1 MQFATLLGIK
11 TPIFIIWGYLMKAA
25 VFLFLLIIALPAWS
39 KSSLE
44 KSGDII
50 HLLLP
55 ATAFGA
61 TLVIEDDY
69 QGSWQLI
76 KSGVVSRLT
85 VEGLKFAV
93 DKDRPDNSGDD
104 SFPSGHTADSFAAAT
119 FIQQRYGWQWA
130 IPAYLGATFVGY
142 SRVESDKHYIEDVLA
157 GAAIGIISGLYFTEP
172 YSGVTITPIAKSGH
186 YGLSFSGTF

>member
-1 MQFATLLGIK
+1 
-11 TPIFIIWGYLMKAA
+11 MKILS
-25 VFLFLLIIALPAWS
+25 FLFLLLAAAPVLA

-44 KSGDII
+44 KSGDIM

-55 ATAFGA
+55 ATALGA

-76 KSGVVSRLT
+76 KTGVVSRVA
-85 VEGLKFAV
+85 VEGLKYAV
-93 DKDRPDNSGDD
+93 DKDRPDDSGDD

-119 FIQQRYGWQWA
+119 FIQQRYGWKWG
-130 IPAYLGATFVGY
+130 IPAYIGATFVGY
-142 SRVESDKHYIEDVLA
+142 TRVDSDKHYVEDVLA

-172 YSGVTITPIAKSGH
+172 YSGITISPTAKSGH
-186 YGLSFSGTF
+186 YGINFSGTF

>member
-1 MQFATLLGIK
+1 
-11 TPIFIIWGYLMKAA
+11 MKA
-25 VFLFLLIIALPAWS
+25 FLFICLLVVADPVLA
-39 KSSLE
+39 KSNLE

-55 ATAFGA
+55 AAALGA
-61 TLVIEDDY
+61 TLVFEDDY

-76 KSGVVSRLT
+76 KSGVVYRVA

-93 DKDRPDNSGDD
+93 DKNRPDGSGDD

-119 FIQQRYGWQWA
+119 FIQQRYGWRWA
-130 IPAYLGATFVGY
+130 IPAYIGATFVGY
-142 SRVESDKHYIEDVLA
+142 SRVQSDKHYAVDVLA
-157 GAAIGIISGLYFTEP
+157 GAAIGIISGLYFTET
-172 YSGVTITPIAKSGH
+172 YSGITISPTASSGH

>member
-1 MQFATLLGIK
+1 VKTLS
-11 TPIFIIWGYLMKAA
+11 FI
-25 VFLFLLIIALPAWS
+25 FLLLVAVPVLA

-50 HLLLP
+50 HLLIP
-55 ATAFGA
+55 ATALGA

-76 KSGVVSRLT
+76 KTGVVSRVA
-85 VEGLKFAV
+85 VEGFKFAV
-93 DKDRPDNSGDD
+93 DKDRPDGSGDD

-119 FIQQRYGWQWA
+119 FIQQRYGWKWA
-130 IPAYLGATFVGY
+130 IPAYIGATFVGY
-142 SRVESDKHYIEDVLA
+142 SRVESDKHYVEDVLA

-172 YSGVTITPIAKSGH
+172 YSGITISPTAKSGH
-186 YGLSFSGTF
+186 YGINFSGTF

>member
-1 MQFATLLGIK
+1 MKTLS
-11 TPIFIIWGYLMKAA
+11 FI
-25 VFLFLLIIALPAWS
+25 FLLLVAVPVFA

-55 ATAFGA
+55 TAALGA

-69 QGSWQLI
+69 EGSWQLI
-76 KSGVVSRLT
+76 KTGVASRVA
-85 VEGLKFAV
+85 VEGLKYAV
-93 DKDRPDNSGDD
+93 DKDRPDGSGDD

-119 FIQQRYGWQWA
+119 FIQQRYGWEWG
-130 IPAYLGATFVGY
+130 IPAYIGATFVGY
-142 SRVESDKHYIEDVLA
+142 SRVESDKHYVVDVLA

-172 YSGVTITPIAKSGH
+172 YSGITISPTANSGH
-186 YGLSFSGTF
+186 YGINFSGTF